1 MTGFLAWKHK
11 MKDRPIHIK
20 AVLFQLQATVVQQRP
35 LAEKKLKAGIGCPL
49 ETPLIDYIQNLPKPA
64 KRKQLLSDLEDLEL
78 KAASK
83 LIPDAA
89 FLETIPYLISKNLRL
104 GIMSTISA
112 KASRPILR
120 SFRSIPAVD
129 IEVIISRDEL
139 WQYASE
145 ANLIDIAAE
154 KMDVAVENLL
164 IVSSSASEIQA
175 GQKAGA
181 ITVLVDPDRKSKP
194 LALSSDFEIQNI
206 QELKNIVRMGT
217 PLPAGKLPNDLLGDF
232 LNQFRVADPTV
243 LINPGVG
250 EDIAAVDI
258 ESEEVLVL
266 KSDPITFATDAIGQY
281 AVLVNAND
289 IATSGANPRWFLTTL
304 FFPCGTTASQIRY
317 VVDELKVFCQRWRI
331 TLCGGHT
338 EITDAVVRPIIA
350 GMMAGTVSKRN
361 LIDKRNLEKGDRV
374 LFTKGVAVEGTALI
388 AREFGE
394 RLRKMGMAAKEIDRC
409 SRFLDNISV
418 IAEAKIAAATLETS
432 AMHDITEGGL
442 ATALEEMSI
451 AGRHKIK
458 IDMDKIPVFPETRKI
473 CDSLDI
479 DPLGLIGSG
488 SLLICCRKA
497 GCEKLMAD
505 VRDAGIEIA
514 CIGEVMDIGQ
524 GVNAYKK
531 NRPVSWPAFEV
542 DEITKLF

>member
-1 MTGFLAWKHK
+1 

-20 AVLFQLQATVVQQRP
+20 AVLFQLQGTVVQQGQ

-49 ETPLIDYIQNLPKPA
+49 ETPLINYIQNLPEPA

-78 KAASK
+78 KATAK

-104 GIMSTISA
+104 GIRSTISA
-112 KASRPILR
+112 KASRHILR
-120 SFRSIPAVD
+120 SFRSIPSAD
-129 IEVIISRDEL
+129 MEVIISRDEL
-139 WQYASE
+139 WQYTSE

-154 KMDVAVENLL
+154 KMEVAVENLL
-164 IVSSSASEIQA
+164 IVSTSASEINA
-175 GQKAGA
+175 GQKAGT
-181 ITVLVDPDRKSKP
+181 ITVFVDPDRKSKP
-194 LALSSDFEIQNI
+194 LAPNSDFEIQYI
-206 QELKNIVRMGT
+206 RELKNIVRMGT
-217 PLPAGKLPNDLLGDF
+217 PLPAGKLPNDLLRDF
-232 LNQFRVADPTV
+232 LNQFRVDDPTV

-258 ESEEVLVL
+258 ESKEVLVL

-289 IATSGANPRWFLTTL
+289 IATSGANPKWFLTTL

-317 VVDELKVFCQRWRI
+317 VVDELAVFCQRWRI

-361 LIDKRNLEKGDRV
+361 LIDKRNIEKGDRV
-374 LFTKGVAVEGTALI
+374 LFTKGVAVEGTAII

-409 SRFLDNISV
+409 SRFLNDISV

-432 AMHDITEGGL
+432 AMHDVTEGGL
-442 ATALEEMSI
+442 ATALSEMSI

-458 IDMDKIPVFPETRKI
+458 IDLDKIPVFPETRKI

-488 SLLICCRKA
+488 SLLISCRKA

-514 CIGEVMDIGQ
+514 CIGEVMDRGQ

-531 NRPVSWPAFEV
+531 NRQVSWPAFEV

>member
-1 MTGFLAWKHK
+1 

-20 AVLFQLQATVVQQRP
+20 AVLFQLQATIVQQRQ
-35 LAEKKLKAGIGCPL
+35 LAEKKLKAGIGCPS
-49 ETPLIDYIQNLPKPA
+49 ETPLFDYIQNLPKPA
-64 KRKQLLSDLEDLEL
+64 KRKQILSELEDLEL
-78 KAASK
+78 KAVTK
-83 LIPDAA
+83 LNPDAA

-112 KASRPILR
+112 KASRQVLR
-120 SFRSIPAVD
+120 SFKSIPSADMKV
-129 IEVIISRDEL
+129 VISRNEF
-139 WQYASE
+139 WQPAPE
-145 ANLIDIAAE
+145 ANLIDIAAK

-164 IVSSSASEIQA
+164 IVSTSASEIQA

-181 ITVLVDPDRKSKP
+181 ITVLVDPGRKSKSI
-194 LALSSDFEIQNI
+194 ASSSDFDIQNI

-217 PLPAGKLPNDLLGDF
+217 PLPAGKLPNDLLRDF

-258 ESEEVLVL
+258 ESKEVLVL

-289 IATSGANPRWFLTTL
+289 IATSGADPKWFLTTL
-304 FFPCGTTASQIRY
+304 FFPSGTTASQIRH
-317 VVDELKVFCQRWRI
+317 VVDELRVFCQRWDI

-338 EITDAVVRPIIA
+338 EITDAVARPIIA
-350 GMMAGTVSKRN
+350 GMMAGTVSKRD
-361 LIDKRNLEKGDRV
+361 LIDKRNMEKGDRV
-374 LFTKGVAVEGTALI
+374 LLTKGVAVEGTAII

-394 RLRKMGMAAKEIDRC
+394 RLKNLGLAAKEIDRS
-409 SRFLDNISV
+409 SRFLNKISV
-418 IAEAKIAAATLETS
+418 IAEAKIAAATLGTS
-432 AMHDITEGGL
+432 AMHDVTEGGL

-451 AGRHKIK
+451 AGGHKIK
-458 IDMDKIPVFPETRKI
+458 IHLDEIPFFPETQKI
-473 CDSLDI
+473 CGLLDI

-488 SLLICCRKA
+488 SLLICCREA
-497 GCEKLMAD
+497 GCEKLMAN
-505 VRDAGIEIA
+505 VRDAGIDIA
-514 CIGEVMDIGQ
+514 CIGEIMDRGQ

-531 NRPVSWPAFEV
+531 NRPVSWSAFEV

>member
-1 MTGFLAWKHK
+1 

-35 LAEKKLKAGIGCPL
+35 LAETKLKAGIGCPL

-78 KAASK
+78 KAAAK
-83 LIPDAA
+83 LNPDAA

-112 KASRPILR
+112 KASRHILR
-120 SFRSIPAVD
+120 RFRSIPAAD
-129 IEVIISRDEL
+129 MEVIISRDEL
-139 WQYASE
+139 WKYTPE

-154 KMDVAVENLL
+154 KMDVTVENLL
-164 IVSSSASEIQA
+164 IVSTSASEIQA

-181 ITVLVDPDRKSKP
+181 ITVLVDPDRKSKAP
-194 LALSSDFEIQNI
+194 APSSDFEIQNI
-206 QELKNIVRMGT
+206 RELKNIVRMGT
-217 PLPAGKLPNDLLGDF
+217 PLPAGKLPNDLLRDF
-232 LNQFRVADPTV
+232 LNQLRVADPTV
-243 LINPGVG
+243 LIHPGIG

-258 ESEEVLVL
+258 ESKEVLVL

-289 IATSGANPRWFLTTL
+289 IATSGATPKWFLTTL

-317 VVDELKVFCQRWRI
+317 VVDELNVFCQRWRI

-361 LIDKRNLEKGDRV
+361 LIDKRNIEKGDRV
-374 LFTKGVAVEGTALI
+374 LFTKGVAVEGTAII

-394 RLRKMGMAAKEIDRC
+394 RLRKMGMAAKEIDHC

-432 AMHDITEGGL
+432 AMHDVTEGGL
-442 ATALEEMSI
+442 ATALAEMSI

-458 IDMDKIPVFPETRKI
+458 IDLDKIPVFPETRKI

-497 GCEKLMAD
+497 GCEKLMED

-514 CIGEVMDIGQ
+514 CIGEVMGRGQ

-531 NRPVSWPAFEV
+531 NRQVSWPAFEV

>member
-1 MTGFLAWKHK
+1 

-20 AVLFQLQATVVQQRP
+20 AVLFQLLGTMVQPGQ

-78 KAASK
+78 KAAAK

-89 FLETIPYLISKNLRL
+89 FLETFPYLISKNLRL
-104 GIMSTISA
+104 GIRSTISA
-112 KASRPILR
+112 KASRHILR
-120 SFRSIPAVD
+120 SFRS
-129 IEVIISRDEL
+129 SRDEL
-139 WQYASE
+139 WQYTSE

-154 KMDVAVENLL
+154 KMGVAVENLL
-164 IVSSSASEIQA
+164 IVSTSASEIQA

-194 LALSSDFEIQNI
+194 LARSGDFDIQNI
-206 QELKNIVRMGT
+206 RELKNIVRMGT

-232 LNQFRVADPTV
+232 LNQFQVTDPAV

-258 ESEEVLVL
+258 ESKEVLVL

-289 IATSGANPRWFLTTL
+289 IATSGANPKWFLTTL

-317 VVDELKVFCQRWRI
+317 VVDELAAFCRRWRI

-338 EITDAVVRPIIA
+338 EITEIIA

-361 LIDKRNLEKGDRV
+361 LIDKRNIEKGDRV
-374 LFTKGVAVEGTALI
+374 LFTKGVAVEGTAII

-394 RLRKMGMAAKEIDRC
+394 RLKKMGMAAKEIDRC
-409 SRFLDNISV
+409 SRFLDDISV
-418 IAEAKIAAATLETS
+418 IAEAKIAAATPETS
-432 AMHDITEGGL
+432 AMHDVTEGGL

-458 IDMDKIPVFPETRKI
+458 IDLDKIPVFPETRKI

-488 SLLICCRKA
+488 SLLICCRKM
-497 GCEKLMAD
+497 GYEKLMAD

-514 CIGEVMDIGQ
+514 CIGEVMDRGQ

-531 NRPVSWPAFEV
+531 NRPVSWPGP
-542 DEITKLF
+542 TKADKK

>member
-1 MTGFLAWKHK
+1 

-20 AVLFQLQATVVQQRP
+20 AVLFQLLGTVVQQRQ
-35 LAEKKLKAGIGCPL
+35 LAEKKLKADIGCPL
-49 ETPLIDYIQNLPKPA
+49 ETPLFDYIQNLPKPA
-64 KRKQLLSDLEDLEL
+64 KRKQILSVLEDLEL
-78 KAASK
+78 KAVAK

-104 GIMSTISA
+104 GILSTISG
-112 KASRPILR
+112 KASRQVLR
-120 SFRSIPAVD
+120 NFKSIPSAD
-129 IEVIISRDEL
+129 MEVIISRDEF
-139 WQYASE
+139 WQHAPE
-145 ANLIDIAAE
+145 ANLSALAAK

-164 IVSSSASEIQA
+164 IVSTSASEIQA

-181 ITVLVDPDRKSKP
+181 ITVLVNPDRISRP
-194 LALSSDFEIQNI
+194 IGPNSDFEIQNI
-206 QELKNIVRMGT
+206 QELKKIVRVGT
-217 PLPAGKLPNDLLGDF
+217 PLPTGKLPNDLLRDF
-232 LNQFRVADPTV
+232 LNQFQVADPTV

-258 ESEEVLVL
+258 ESKEVLVL
-266 KSDPITFATDAIGQY
+266 KSDPITFATNAIGQY

-289 IATSGANPRWFLTTL
+289 IATSGADPKWFLTTL
-304 FFPCGTTASQIRY
+304 FFPCGTTASQIRH
-317 VVDELKVFCQRWRI
+317 VVNELKVFCQRWGI

-338 EITDAVVRPIIA
+338 EITDAVARPIIA
-350 GMMAGTVSKRN
+350 GMMAGTVSKRD
-361 LIDKRNLEKGDRV
+361 LIDKRNMAKGDRV
-374 LFTKGVAVEGTALI
+374 LLTKGVAVEGTAII

-394 RLRKMGMAAKEIDRC
+394 RLRQMGMAAKEIERC
-409 SRFLDNISV
+409 RRFLDNIGV
-418 IAEAKIAAATLETS
+418 IAEAKIAAATLKTS
-432 AMHDITEGGL
+432 AMHDVTEGGL

-451 AGRHKIK
+451 AGSHRIK
-458 IDMDKIPVFPETRKI
+458 IYLDKIPVFPETRKI
-473 CDSLDI
+473 CDLLGI

-488 SLLICCRKA
+488 SLLICCRNV

-514 CIGEVMDIGQ
+514 CIGEVMDRGQ

-531 NRPVSWPAFEV
+531 NRQVSWPAFEV

>member
-1 MTGFLAWKHK
+1 

-181 ITVLVDPDRKSKP
+181 ITVLFDPDRKSKP

-514 CIGEVMDIGQ
+514 CIGEVMGRGK

-531 NRPVSWPAFEV
+531 NRQVSWPAFEV